1 MFPPLNQNLEEEG
14 AEDPGDRH
22 EDCNERSDLDVG
34 QHSARRQNVCFVFSF
49 NEFPSFM
56 WNLVGRR
63 QTPALRVVM
72 AAMLTWCDNYDDKDD
87 EDGHEDYNN
96 PNLGEGENDN
106 DQLQKK
112 WQTTR
117 SQNRHDN
124 DHEHC
129 SPITGLA
136 MVAMEKVTALS
147 LLVSPDSLYMIP

>member
-1 MFPPLNQNLEEEG
+1 MGPAQLKAGWMFWTPRPHDGLQMKYFWKLSILNPLLNQNLEEEG

-96 PNLGEGENDN
+96 PNLGEGENNN

-112 WQTTR
+112 W
-117 SQNRHDN
+117 
-124 DHEHC
+124 
-129 SPITGLA
+129 
-136 MVAMEKVTALS
+136 
-147 LLVSPDSLYMIP
+147 